1 MEAGKNTSIN
11 EDESKTAIETQK
23 KLHGQGDQRSEHVEA
38 AQRRFS
44 EMKKAYK
51 PLEKTQLELLFTEAR
66 TQYSWHTTP
75 VNDEL
80 LGDIYNLTKMGSTS
94 VNCCPARFIFIR
106 TEEGRERIK
115 PSLTGNNIEK
125 VMTAP
130 VTTIIAYDV
139 TFFERLDQL
148 VPYMDLK
155 PMFAGKGTFS
165 EVTAF
170 RNGTLQGAYFMMA
183 AKALGLDCGPIS
195 GFDNSAVDDEF
206 FMGTSVKSNF
216 LCCLGYGDSKR
227 LFQRLP
233 RFDFEEVCTLL

>member
-1 MEAGKNTSIN
+1 MEEGKNASIN

-66 TQYSWHTTP
+66 TQYSWHSAL
-75 VNDEL
+75 VSDEL
-80 LGDIYNLTKMGSTS
+80 LADIYNLMKMGSTS
-94 VNCCPARFIFIR
+94 VNCCPARFVFIR
-106 TEEGRERIK
+106 TKEGRERIK